1 MTRVFAQ
8 HVILKEQ
15 NQTNWHWTTWNTTTV
30 NERHW
35 LPILFCVQSKTS
47 LTFALLGQMTKK
59 LFSISNFFIFKIK
72 DKHWPI
78 LKSQIIFNYCTWI
91 LFVKV
96 RSTGNNI
103 PIQSQLWNC
112 SSWHNN
118 TWHNHNCFFDND
130 PLFCYCY
137 KTIKFPTLTH
147 SWKTLPPRSRRF
159 SSVKRLID
167 LGRICNWLSRSS
179 RTFKW
184 TNRPK
189 EAGRNSR
196 KQSFK
201 YNSFNPT
208 SCVKPSDNL
217 KHRNR

>member
-118 TWHNHNCFFDND
+118 TWHKIIIVSLIMIHCFAIV
-130 PLFCYCY
+130 
-137 KTIKFPTLTH
+137 T
-147 SWKTLPPRSRRF
+147 
-159 SSVKRLID
+159 
-167 LGRICNWLSRSS
+167 
-179 RTFKW
+179 
-184 TNRPK
+184 
-189 EAGRNSR
+189 
-196 KQSFK
+196 KQSNFPHLPILERH
-201 YNSFNPT
+201 YHRDRDALAVSNAWLIWEESVIGCREVRGHLNEPIGQRRRGGT
-208 SCVKPSDNL
+208 RENNRLNITPSIL
-217 KHRNR
+217 QVVWSLQIT